1 VKVILLSY
9 EDGGGGA
16 GRAAFKLHRALREN
30 GVDSRLQVRS
40 KRTDSPTVMITKPL
54 VRKAIGKL
62 SAPVIERLMRLQRSS
77 NRGLHSPAW
86 FSSGIVDELNQ
97 SDADVLQ
104 LNFIVG
110 LLSIEEI
117 GKLEKPLVWR
127 LSDMWAFSGTEHYGD
142 DGPNARWR
150 IGYTAANR
158 SSSDSGPD
166 IDRWAWRRK
175 RHAWKRPIHIVAPS
189 RWLADCVRQSALMR
203 DWPVTV
209 IPTALSVT
217 QFQPWPKAMARAVL
231 GLPEGV
237 PLVLFGALSGGAD
250 PRKGREFLQ
259 ASLTKLASRIPGVA
273 GVIFGQSEPA
283 DPPRLGLPLY
293 WMGHLNDDA
302 TLSLLYSA
310 ADVMVIPSR
319 QDNLP
324 QTGIE
329 SQSCGCPV
337 VTFNCSGLPDVVED
351 RKTGYLA
358 KAFDVDDLANG
369 IEWVLAD
376 GERRQLLSQRSRER
390 ALRLWSPEV
399 VVAQYLQVY
408 RRAIDNPQVAGR

>member
-1 VKVILLSY
+1 MKVIQLSY

-16 GRAAFKLHRALREN
+16 GRAALKLHRALRAL
-30 GVDSRLQVRS
+30 GVDSRLQVRR

-54 VRKAIGKL
+54 VRKAIGRL
-62 SAPVIERLMRLQRSS
+62 SAPFVPRLMSLQRTA

-86 FSSGIVDELNQ
+86 LSSGIVDELNR

-104 LNFIVG
+104 LNFVSG

-117 GKLEKPLVWR
+117 GQLEKPVVWR

-142 DGPNARWR
+142 DGPAARWR
-150 IGYTAANR
+150 TGYRTDNR
-158 SSSDSGPD
+158 PASDSGPD
-166 IDRWAWRRK
+166 IDRWAWQRK
-175 RHAWKRPIHIVAPS
+175 RRAWTRPMHIVAPS
-189 RWLADCVRQSALMR
+189 RWLAACVRGSALMR
-203 DWPVTV
+203 GWPVTV
-209 IPTALSVT
+209 IPTALDVT
-217 QFQPWPKAMARAVL
+217 QFQPWPKHTARAVL
-231 GLPEGV
+231 GLPPEL
-237 PLVLFGALSGGAD
+237 PLVLFGAISGGTD
-250 PRKGREFLQ
+250 PRKGREFL
-259 ASLTKLASRIPGVA
+259 AAALATLPSRIPGVA

-283 DPPRLGLPLY
+283 DPPRFGVPLY
-293 WMGHLNDDA
+293 WMGHLHDDA

-337 VTFNCSGLPDVVED
+337 VTFDTSGLPDVVED
-351 RKTGYLA
+351 RETGYLA
-358 KAFDVDDLANG
+358 APFEVQDLARG

-376 GERRQLLSQRSRER
+376 RARHEALSRRSRQR
-390 ALRLWSPEV
+390 ALRLWAPDV
-399 VVAQYLQVY
+399 VVPQFLEVY
-408 RRAIDNPQVAGR
+408 RRAIEERSAAG

>member
-1 VKVILLSY
+1 MKVILLSY

-30 GVDSRLQVRS
+30 GVDSLLQVRS

-62 SAPVIERLMRLQRSS
+62 SAPVVERLMRLQRSS
-77 NRGLHSPAW
+77 NPGLHSPAW
-86 FSSGIVDELNQ
+86 FSSGIVDELNR

-104 LNFIVG
+104 LNFICG
-110 LLSIEEI
+110 LLSIEEV
-117 GKLEKPLVWR
+117 GKLDKPLVWR

-150 IGYTAANR
+150 AGYTAANR
-158 SSSDSGPD
+158 PSSDSGPD

-175 RHAWKRPIHIVAPS
+175 RRAWKRPIHIVAPS

-217 QFQPWPKAMARAVL
+217 QFQPWPKDMARAVL
-231 GLPEGV
+231 GLPQGV

-250 PRKGREFLQ
+250 PRKGREFLR
-259 ASLTKLASRIPGVA
+259 AALTKLASRIPDVA

-283 DPPRLGLPLY
+283 NPPGLGLPLY

-358 KAFDVDDLANG
+358 AAFDVDDLANG
-369 IEWVLAD
+369 IDWVLTD
-376 GERRQLLSQRSRER
+376 SDRRRALSQRSRER
-390 ALRLWSPEV
+390 ALRLWAPDV
-399 VVAQYLQVY
+399 VVPQYLQVY
-408 RRAIDNPQVAGR
+408 QRAIEDQKVGGR

>member
-1 VKVILLSY
+1 MKVIQLSY

-16 GRAAFKLHRALREN
+16 GRAAFKLHRALREL
-30 GVDSRLQVRS
+30 GVDSRLQVRR

-62 SAPVIERLMRLQRSS
+62 SAPLVPRLMRLQRTA
-77 NRGLHSPAW
+77 NPGLHSPAW
-86 FSSGIVDELNQ
+86 LSAGIVDELNA
-97 SDADVLQ
+97 SDADVLH
-104 LNFIVG
+104 LNFING

-117 GKLEKPLVWR
+117 GRLEKPLVWR

-142 DGPNARWR
+142 DGPDARWR
-150 IGYTAANR
+150 AGYRADNR
-158 SSSDSGPD
+158 SPSDSGPD
-166 IDRWAWRRK
+166 IARWVWQRK
-175 RHAWKRPIHIVAPS
+175 RRAWKRPIHIVAPS
-189 RWLADCVRQSALMR
+189 RWLAACVKGSALMR
-203 DWPVTV
+203 GWPVTV
-209 IPTALSVT
+209 IPTALDVT
-217 QFQPWPKAMARAVL
+217 QFQPWPKATARAVL
-231 GLPEGV
+231 GLPQET
-237 PLVLFGALSGGAD
+237 PLVLFGAISGGTD

-259 ASLTKLASRIPGVA
+259 AALATLPTRIPGVV

-283 DPPRLGLPLY
+283 DPPRFGVPLH
-293 WMGHLNDDA
+293 WMGHLHDDA

-351 RKTGYLA
+351 RETGYLA
-358 KAFDVDDLANG
+358 TPFEVADLANG

-376 GERRQLLSQRSRER
+376 RGRHEVLSRQSRER
-390 ALRLWSPEV
+390 ALRLWAPEV
-399 VVAQYLQVY
+399 VVPQFLQVY
-408 RRAIDNPQVAGR
+408 RQAIEERRAVG